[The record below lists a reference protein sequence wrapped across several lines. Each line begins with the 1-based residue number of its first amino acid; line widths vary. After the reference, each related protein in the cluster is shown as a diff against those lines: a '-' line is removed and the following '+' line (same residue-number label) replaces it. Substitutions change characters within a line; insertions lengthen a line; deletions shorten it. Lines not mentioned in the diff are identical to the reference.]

1 MTAPTRAGRHAG
13 TEGDPPSRVPGLLM
27 GLGLG
32 GLLDAVVLHQ
42 ILQWHHMLSDTDGN
56 SVTTLKGMEASTLAD
71 GVLPCRHDALH
82 DVGSRWPHCC
92 VAAGP

>member
-1 MTAPTRAGRHAG
+1 MTAPTPAGRHAG

-56 SVTTLKGMEASTLAD
+56 SVTTLGGEHPR
-71 GVLPCRHDALH
+71 GR
-82 DVGSRWPHCC
+82 GSSMSPRCSS
-92 VAAGP
+92 